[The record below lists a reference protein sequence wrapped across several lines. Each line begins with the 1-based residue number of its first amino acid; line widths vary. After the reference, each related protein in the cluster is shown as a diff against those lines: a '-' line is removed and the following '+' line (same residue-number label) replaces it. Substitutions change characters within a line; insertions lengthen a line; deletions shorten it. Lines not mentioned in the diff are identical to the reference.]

1 MEQKRPAARV
11 QQGFL
16 HGAFIL
22 MFGVLLVKAIGAL
35 FKIPLSGI
43 ITEDG
48 MGYFSTAYS
57 FFNVLFSL
65 STVGFPVAVARLTA
79 AEDASGHFRDVRQI
93 KAAALP
99 VFSAIGVVCAALMAG
114 FAPLYTRLV
123 QSPGAL
129 FAMLALAPCAA
140 LCSVSS
146 VYRGYFEG
154 LRNMLPTA
162 RSQVAESLGKLVFG
176 LSGAVFVMRLGIQ
189 ELQAGGTVFGYAVK
203 NEAEGRQL
211 ICALGAAAAIFGV
224 TLGAVLGL
232 LTLVIQSCRDGI
244 TKTMLQSAPRP
255 KSKGVWAKRLLRT
268 ALPISLGAVAMSF
281 SGLIDASFLQTRI
294 AHAMQTDPAPLLSM
308 YAGAIP
314 EGNLAAPETVP
325 NYLFGCYNMALTL
338 FLLVPSVTQS
348 FGVSALPSVTRA
360 FQTGDPQ
367 KLKRAVEAVLR
378 ITFLTALPMG
388 VGLSVLAQP
397 VALLIY
403 GARPGTVIVGHV
415 LTVLGA
421 ASVFAALCGPL
432 NSILQAM
439 GHVELPVVLTL
450 IGLFVKA
457 ALDYTLAAMPKI
469 NVLGGTIGTLVC
481 YAITSVLACMAIRR
495 IASVKI
501 DFFSTFKKPFLA
513 SVCCGAAALGA
524 YKAWCMV
531 LPKSR
536 FSALPAVLF
545 GALIYAIFLLTTR
558 GICEEDLKALPNGE
572 KITKRLEK
580 YLQKAGG

>member
-35 FKIPLSGI
+35 FKIPLSSI

-79 AEDASGHFRDVRQI
+79 AEDALGHFRDVRQI

-99 VFSAIGVVCAALMAG
+99 VFSVIGVLCALLMAS

-129 FAMLALAPCAA
+129 FSMLALSPCAA
-140 LCSVSS
+140 LCSISS

-162 RSQVAESLGKLVFG
+162 RSQVAESLGKLIFG
-176 LSGAVFVMRLGIQ
+176 LSGAIFVMHTGTR
-189 ELQAGGTVFGYAVK
+189 ELQASGTVFGCTVK
-203 NEAEGRQL
+203 SEADGCQL
-211 ICALGAAAAIFGV
+211 VYALGAAAAILGV

-232 LTLVIQSCRDGI
+232 LTLVFQSRRDGV
-244 TKTMLQSAPRP
+244 TKAMLQRAPKP
-255 KSKGVWAKRLLRT
+255 KSKRIWAGKLLRT

-281 SGLIDASFLQTRI
+281 SGLIDASFLQTRV
-294 AHAMQTDPAPLLSM
+294 AYAVQTDPAALVSM

-314 EGNLAAPETVP
+314 KGNLDAPETVP

-348 FGVSALPSVTRA
+348 F
-360 FQTGDPQ
+360 QTGDSQ
-367 KLKRAVEAVLR
+367 KLKRTVEAVLR
-378 ITFLTALPMG
+378 VTFLTALPMG

-397 VALLIY
+397 AALLIY
-403 GARPGTVIVGHV
+403 GARPGTVIVGRV
-415 LTVLGA
+415 LTTLGA

-457 ALDYTLAAMPKI
+457 VLDYTLAAVPRV
-469 NVLGGTIGTLVC
+469 NVLGGAVGTLVC
-481 YAITSVLACMAIRR
+481 YALASVLACIAIRR
-495 IASVKI
+495 IAGVKI

-513 SVCCGAAALGA
+513 SVCCGVAALLTH
-524 YKAWCMV
+524 KAWCAV
-531 LPKSR
+531 LPESR
-536 FSALPAVLF
+536 FSALPAVFL
-545 GALIYAIFLLTTR
+545 GALIYVVFLLIAR
-558 GICEEDLKALPNGE
+558 GICEEDIKALPNGE

>member
-35 FKIPLSGI
+35 FKIPLSSI

-79 AEDASGHFRDVRQI
+79 AEDALGHFRDVRQI

-99 VFSAIGVVCAALMAG
+99 VFSVIGVLCALLMAS
-114 FAPLYTRLV
+114 FAPLYTHLV

-129 FAMLALAPCAA
+129 FSMLALAPCAA
-140 LCSVSS
+140 LCSISS

-154 LRNMLPTA
+154 LRNM
-162 RSQVAESLGKLVFG
+162 
-176 LSGAVFVMRLGIQ
+176 
-189 ELQAGGTVFGYAVK
+189 
-203 NEAEGRQL
+203 
-211 ICALGAAAAIFGV
+211 
-224 TLGAVLGL
+224 
-232 LTLVIQSCRDGI
+232 
-244 TKTMLQSAPRP
+244 
-255 KSKGVWAKRLLRT
+255 
-268 ALPISLGAVAMSF
+268 LPISLGAVAMSF
-281 SGLIDASFLQTRI
+281 SGLIDASFLQTRV
-294 AHAMQTDPAPLLSM
+294 AYAVQTDPAALLSM

-314 EGNLAAPETVP
+314 KGNLAAPETVP

-360 FQTGDPQ
+360 FQTGDLR
-367 KLKRAVEAVLR
+367 KLKRTVEAVLR

-388 VGLSVLAQP
+388 VGISVLAQP
-397 VALLIY
+397 TALLIY
-403 GARPGTVIVGHV
+403 GARPGTVIVGRV
-415 LTVLGA
+415 LTTLGA

-457 ALDYTLAAMPKI
+457 VLDYTLAAVPRV
-469 NVLGGTIGTLVC
+469 NVLGGAVGTLVC
-481 YAITSVLACMAIRR
+481 YALASVLACIAIRR
-495 IASVKI
+495 IAGVKI

-513 SVCCGAAALGA
+513 SVCCGVAALLTH
-524 YKAWCMV
+524 KAWCAV
-531 LPKSR
+531 LPESR
-536 FSALPAVLF
+536 FSALPAVFL
-545 GALIYAIFLLTTR
+545 GALIYVVFLLIAR
-558 GICEEDLKALPNGE
+558 GICEEDIKALPNGE

>member
-35 FKIPLSGI
+35 FKIPLSSI

-79 AEDASGHFRDVRQI
+79 AEDALGHFRDVRQI

-99 VFSAIGVVCAALMAG
+99 VFSVIGVLCALLMAS

-129 FAMLALAPCAA
+129 FSMLALAPCAA
-140 LCSVSS
+140 LCSISS

-162 RSQVAESLGKLVFG
+162 RSQVAESLGKLIFG
-176 LSGAVFVMRLGIQ
+176 LSGAFFVMHMGTR
-189 ELQAGGTVFGYAVK
+189 ELQASGTVFGCTVK
-203 NEAEGRQL
+203 SEADGCQL
-211 ICALGAAAAIFGV
+211 VCALGAAAAILGV

-232 LTLVIQSCRDGI
+232 LTLVFQSRRDGV
-244 TKTMLQSAPRP
+244 TKAMLQRAPKP
-255 KSKGVWAKRLLRT
+255 KSKRIWAGKLLRT

-281 SGLIDASFLQTRI
+281 SGLIDASFLQTRV
-294 AHAMQTDPAPLLSM
+294 AYAVQTDPAALLSM

-314 EGNLAAPETVP
+314 KGNLAAPETVP

-360 FQTGDPQ
+360 FQTGDSQ
-367 KLKRAVEAVLR
+367 KLKRTVEAVLR
-378 ITFLTALPMG
+378 VTFLTALPMG
-388 VGLSVLAQP
+388 GGTFRFGAARRTTDLRCTAGHGHR
-397 VALLIY
+397 
-403 GARPGTVIVGHV
+403 GARADD
-415 LTVLGA
+415 LGRGVRFCGAVRA
-421 ASVFAALCGPL
+421 AEQHLAGDGPCGV
-432 NSILQAM
+432 AR
-439 GHVELPVVLTL
+439 GADAHW
-450 IGLFVKA
+450 
-457 ALDYTLAAMPKI
+457 
-469 NVLGGTIGTLVC
+469 
-481 YAITSVLACMAIRR
+481 AIR
-495 IASVKI
+495 
-501 DFFSTFKKPFLA
+501 
-513 SVCCGAAALGA
+513 
-524 YKAWCMV
+524 
-531 LPKSR
+531 KSR
-536 FSALPAVLF
+536 TRLHARRCAACERAWRRCWHARVLCARKCV
-545 GALIYAIFLLTTR
+545 GVHCDTAYCRRENRFLFHF
-558 GICEEDLKALPNGE
+558 
-572 KITKRLEK
+572 
-580 YLQKAGG
+580 

>member
-35 FKIPLSGI
+35 FKIPLSSI

-79 AEDASGHFRDVRQI
+79 AEDALGHFRDVRQI

-99 VFSAIGVVCAALMAG
+99 VFSVIGVLCALLMAS

-129 FAMLALAPCAA
+129 FSMLALAPCAA
-140 LCSVSS
+140 LCSISS

-162 RSQVAESLGKLVFG
+162 RSQVAESLGKLIFG
-176 LSGAVFVMRLGIQ
+176 LSGAISVMHMGTR
-189 ELQAGGTVFGYAVK
+189 ELQVSGTVFGCTVK
-203 NEAEGRQL
+203 SEADGCQL
-211 ICALGAAAAIFGV
+211 VCALGAAAAILGV

-232 LTLVIQSCRDGI
+232 LTLVFQSRRDGV
-244 TKTMLQSAPRP
+244 TKAMLQRAPKP
-255 KSKGVWAKRLLRT
+255 KSKRIWAGKLLRT

-281 SGLIDASFLQTRI
+281 SGLIDASFLQTRV
-294 AHAMQTDPAPLLSM
+294 AYAVQTDPAALLSM

-314 EGNLAAPETVP
+314 KGNLAAPETVP

-360 FQTGDPQ
+360 FQTGDLR
-367 KLKRAVEAVLR
+367 KLKRTVEAVLR

-388 VGLSVLAQP
+388 VGTFRFGAAHRTTDLRCTAGHGHR
-397 VALLIY
+397 
-403 GARPGTVIVGHV
+403 GARADD
-415 LTVLGA
+415 LGRGVRFCGAVRA
-421 ASVFAALCGPL
+421 AEQHLAGDGP
-432 NSILQAM
+432 
-439 GHVELPVVLTL
+439 
-450 IGLFVKA
+450 
-457 ALDYTLAAMPKI
+457 
-469 NVLGGTIGTLVC
+469 
-481 YAITSVLACMAIRR
+481 
-495 IASVKI
+495 
-501 DFFSTFKKPFLA
+501 
-513 SVCCGAAALGA
+513 CGAARGVDAHWA
-524 YKAWCMV
+524 IR
-531 LPKSR
+531 KSR
-536 FSALPAVLF
+536 ARLHACRCAACERAWRRCRHARVLCARKCV
-545 GALIYAIFLLTTR
+545 GVHCDTAYCRRENRFLFHF
-558 GICEEDLKALPNGE
+558 
-572 KITKRLEK
+572 
-580 YLQKAGG
+580 